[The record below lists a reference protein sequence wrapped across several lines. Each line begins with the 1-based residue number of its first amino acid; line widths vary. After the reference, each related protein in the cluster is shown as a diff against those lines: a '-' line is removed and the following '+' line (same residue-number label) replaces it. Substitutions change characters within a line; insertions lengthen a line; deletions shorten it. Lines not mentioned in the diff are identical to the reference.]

1 MYIVK
6 HGQEGVVIANGNYP
20 AGLKLG
26 DATQE
31 QLAELQAAMPHLIA
45 PQPPIGEQKQ
55 LEGPVADLKN
65 LAKKPTK

>member
-6 HGQEGVVIANGNYP
+6 YGQEGVVIANGNYP

-31 QLAELQAAMPHLIA
+31 QLAELQAAMPHLI
-45 PQPPIGEQKQ
+45 K
-55 LEGPVADLKN
+55 LESPAVDVEKT
-65 LAKKPTK
+65 AKKPNLK